1 MNAKTLSGCCIVAAL
16 LLPPLPASAEVPDAI
31 ATPGETLVATMH
43 AQGAQVYECG
53 ADASGKLAWKFR
65 EPIATLVM
73 DGKTVG
79 RHYAG
84 PNWELADGSA
94 VVGKVAGRAPG
105 ASAADI
111 PLLKL
116 EAVSSRGTGIL
127 SGVATIQRLNTKGGV
142 AEGACPQ
149 AGAFLSVPY
158 SADYAFYKK
167 VRASFLPDARQ

>member
-1 MNAKTLSGCCIVAAL
+1 MRRILPGFALTLLILA
-16 LLPPLPASAEVPDAI
+16 PSAGAQVPDAI
-31 ATPGETLVATMH
+31 AAAPGETLVATIH
-43 AQGAQVYECG
+43 AEGAQVYECK
-53 ADASGKLAWKFR
+53 ADAGGKFAWQFR
-65 EPIATLVM
+65 EPIATMLVS
-73 DGKTVG
+73 GKTVG

-105 ASAADI
+105 ATANDI

-116 EAVSSRGTGIL
+116 EVTSQRGAGQL
-127 SGVATIQRLNTKGGV
+127 SGVTTIQRLATKGGF
-142 AEGACPQ
+142 AEGPCEQ

-167 VRASFLPDARQ
+167 G